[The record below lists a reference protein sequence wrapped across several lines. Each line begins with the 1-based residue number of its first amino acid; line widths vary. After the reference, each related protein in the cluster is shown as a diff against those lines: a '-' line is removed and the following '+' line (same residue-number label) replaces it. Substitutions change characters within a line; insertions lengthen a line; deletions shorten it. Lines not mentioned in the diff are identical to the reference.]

1 MKSKS
6 KILKYAKRSDIMDIS
21 IKMGSKTF
29 TFNLHEELLINA
41 ETIEDELIN
50 QPSYYGYLGML
61 KNKLQR
67 KVDDTKIEVNKKY
80 ANLYLKFKDASDE
93 TNKAEAA
100 RSAKYKVE
108 SSPIYIGLE
117 KKLNKYKENLGIIE
131 TCLDSFDQRSRMV
144 QSINTNRRQEH

>member
-6 KILKYAKRSDIMDIS
+6 KILKYASQSEIMDIS
-21 IKMGSKTF
+21 ITLGAKKF
-29 TFNLHEELLINA
+29 KFNLHEELLINA
-41 ETIEDELIN
+41 DTIEAELID

-67 KVDDTKIEVNKKY
+67 KVDDMKIEVNKKY
-80 ANLYLKFKDASDE
+80 ANLYLKYKDDSDE

-100 RSAKYKVE
+100 RSAKYKVDQN
-108 SSPIYIGLE
+108 PLYIGLE
-117 KKLNKYKENLGIIE
+117 KKLNKYKENLGVIE
-131 TCLDSFDQRSRMV
+131 TCLNSFDQRSRMV

>member
-6 KILKYAKRSDIMDIS
+6 KILRYAKRSNIMDVS
-21 IKMGSKTF
+21 ITMGKKKF
-29 TFNLHEELLINA
+29 TFNLHDELLINA
-41 ETIEDELIN
+41 ETIEDELKD

-67 KVDDTKIEVNKKY
+67 KVDDMKIEINKKY
-80 ANLYLKFKDASDE
+80 ANLYLKFKDESDE
-93 TNKAEAA
+93 SNKAEAA

-108 SSPIYIGLE
+108 KNPTYIGME
-117 KKLNKYKENLGIIE
+117 KKLNKYKEHLGVIE